1 MAEEPHSPSILTN
14 PAAAGA
20 GWLHGTPPAPP
31 PAAWQGWLGGMQRS
45 DQMSPAPLG
54 LCFGEDVWGTF
65 SLIRKKRRSL

>member
-20 GWLHGTPPAPP
+20 GWLRGTPSAPP
-31 PAAWQGWLGGMQRS
+31 PAAWPGWLGG

-54 LCFGEDVWGTF
+54 LRFGGDVWGIF

>member
-20 GWLHGTPPAPP
+20 GWLHGTPPA
-31 PAAWQGWLGGMQRS
+31 AGQGWLGGTERV

-54 LCFGEDVWGTF
+54 LRFGGDVWGSF
-65 SLIRKKRRSL
+65 SLISKKRSL